1 MTQIFSF
8 SCGQY
13 GSEPEIPRK
22 AYFSPAAF
30 DLFESVIL
38 LVCVFGVVGCVCVLG
53 TMKEDKKYARWEWT
67 CGTILR
73 QFDGRKKA
81 PLFPFF
87 FWEKLH
93 RRESGESEFFH
104 FFFLRFF
111 FDALLSSFS
120 LFSLSFLSSSLCVF
134 FCSRI
139 LSTQINFL
147 AAAQSSNHHRNLSS
161 LYKSKHNNTL
171 FAFYGVNA
179 QKNKNRTRFKAES
192 ERELLFDRL

>member
-1 MTQIFSF
+1 MEQFYDSLTVEKKHLFFLSF
-8 SCGQY
+8 
-13 GSEPEIPRK
+13 
-22 AYFSPAAF
+22 
-30 DLFESVIL
+30 FERNFTEERV
-38 LVCVFGVVGCVCVLG
+38 
-53 TMKEDKKYARWEWT
+53 AR
-67 CGTILR
+67 
-73 QFDGRKKA
+73 A
-81 PLFPFF
+81 SFF
-87 FWEKLH
+87 I
-93 RRESGESEFFH
+93 
-104 FFFLRFF
+104 FFLRFF